1 MAETIA
7 ELVSIQKQLVECQNA
22 LLECNKALVDS
33 NKGMVERIKARA
45 EEAKVL
51 KAMMQNSGSQR
62 TYSEVTADGGSF
74 SGSQSSQTRPT
85 SAGSPLARRGR
96 RRKMTSGV
104 YRYRQVQGREEQ
116 LP

>member
-1 MAETIA
+1 M
-7 ELVSIQKQLVECQNA
+7 SIQKQLIECHNA

-33 NKGMVERIKARA
+33 NKGMIERIKAQA

-74 SGSQSSQTRPT
+74 SGSQSSRTRPT
-85 SAGSPLARRGR
+85 SAGSP
-96 RRKMTSGV
+96 
-104 YRYRQVQGREEQ
+104 QIREERPQ
-116 LP
+116 AQDD